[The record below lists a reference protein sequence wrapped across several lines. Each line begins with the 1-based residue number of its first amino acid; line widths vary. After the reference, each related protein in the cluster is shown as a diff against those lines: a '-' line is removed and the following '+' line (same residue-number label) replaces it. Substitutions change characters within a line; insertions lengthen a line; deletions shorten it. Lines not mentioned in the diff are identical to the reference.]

1 MSRLPRRPRSVPAP
15 PPGYFYL
22 TQWRLA
28 RDKEAARIRD
38 RWKGSL
44 AVLGIRTV
52 IVEID
57 GYAALAREGEEAL
70 SGSGWRERLRTGT
83 KNCD

>member
-1 MSRLPRRPRSVPAP
+1 MSRGPRRPATVPEP

-22 TQWRLA
+22 TQWRRTRDVGA
-28 RDKEAARIRD
+28 RESRE
-38 RWKGSL
+38 RWKAAL
-44 AVLGIRTV
+44 AVLGIRAV

-70 SGSGWRERLRTGT
+70 SGSGWRERIRAGA
-83 KNCD
+83 KNCG